1 MIPDQFSQLLK
12 TPRKKRLNDGDFLQ
26 MKLTTRGRFAVTSMI
41 DLALYGEKG
50 PVRLSDIARRQ
61 SISVAYLEQ
70 IFCKLR
76 RAELVTSSR
85 GPGGGYRLARGAD
98 EITAGEIVSA
108 VEEQVDATQCKGGA
122 TCRGGA
128 ECLAHGLWSELNV
141 RMAQFLNAQTLADIR
156 ERYEER
162 RAAHEAAARAR
173 EAVVRPPEPLN

>member
-1 MIPDQFSQLLK
+1 
-12 TPRKKRLNDGDFLQ
+12 

-76 RAELVTSSR
+76 RA
-85 GPGGGYRLARGAD
+85 
-98 EITAGEIVSA
+98 
-108 VEEQVDATQCKGGA
+108 
-122 TCRGGA
+122 
-128 ECLAHGLWSELNV
+128 
-141 RMAQFLNAQTLADIR
+141 DIR